1 MGKKVHTT
9 FDEVVLRNRDLIWHV
24 CTDYS
29 LGAAWTVD
37 DAFQEVLSALW
48 EDYGQF
54 EGRSAESTW
63 VYRVATNTML
73 DLKRR
78 PANRPQPLLNPEI
91 HALAVDPAEDDGY
104 RYLLQLFEQLDP
116 VKRRIVRARCD
127 GYSLRQTAAIVR
139 LPVSTVYREFKLA
152 KQIIRKQYEERF

>member
-91 HALAVDPAEDDGY
+91 QALAVDPAEDDGY
-104 RYLLQLFEQLDP
+104 RYLLQLIEQLDP
-116 VKRRIVRARCD
+116 VKRR
-127 GYSLRQTAAIVR
+127 IVR